1 MRHDNHAGQR
11 MTPGAPTDGARSR
24 FPGHRGS
31 TEAGTTLKD
40 SGEPRRAS
48 KGVPCVSSLIDEVG
62 AGFRGSSPMRSAE
75 VSCYPQRSLRCRDF
89 VSALLT
95 VPSRQCFHAFA
106 VILCRQPHET
116 TSTSLHTTRDLTTTP
131 QPLPCRAPAAVP
143 THRAPASSRCHGRG
157 RGPKRSRTGLLA
169 EVHAEVDGTQR
180 VEEVL
185 GHGAVTE
192 VGLGVVRVRH
202 GLSRRLDDNVVV
214 AR

>member
-1 MRHDNHAGQR
+1 MPPAHPERHHN
-11 MTPGAPTDGARSR
+11 
-24 FPGHRGS
+24 
-31 TEAGTTLKD
+31 
-40 SGEPRRAS
+40 
-48 KGVPCVSSLIDEVG
+48 
-62 AGFRGSSPMRSAE
+62 
-75 VSCYPQRSLRCRDF
+75 
-89 VSALLT
+89 
-95 VPSRQCFHAFA
+95 
-106 VILCRQPHET
+106 T
-116 TSTSLHTTRDLTTTP
+116 TSRKPTRNNTKGNDLNKPPHNPRLDTH

-143 THRAPASSRCHGRG
+143 THRTPASSRCHGRG